1 MNSRNSKLEQSGSL
15 DLEEPV
21 PVTRRISHSYSEMT
35 LQLKPEVNLY
45 SVQSVQYTGH
55 YIHCQVY
62 NIQYT
67 TNCTHC
73 KLKTAHCKLQT
84 SNYSLV
90 IDPEESD
97 IKVRSELIIE

>member
-15 DLEEPV
+15 DLEDPV

-73 KLKTAHCKLQT
+73 KLQTA
-84 SNYSLV
+84 NYSLV

-97 IKVRSELIIE
+97 IKVIRTNY